1 MKLLDRY
8 ILAKTL
14 WPLIATVSIALVAL
28 LMEQTVRLLDLV
40 VNKGGP
46 LSLILRMLA
55 NLIPHYLGIALPA
68 AFFIGVLLAVSRLS
82 SESELDAMHASGVPL
97 HRMIAPLMMFAVLL
111 VIFGTIIVGF
121 LQPYT
126 RYGYRA
132 LIYLVTETAWYS
144 ALEKGAFF
152 SGFGNS
158 TILVDDISEG
168 GRRLTGIFVY
178 EDKSTGGSV
187 TTTAQTGYVV
197 RSQTDDQ
204 LVLKLEQGARIDTDG
219 PNKKINALTF
229 ARFELPLDIALAP
242 EPYRI
247 RGASEREQTLP
258 ELWHNVWTLPK
269 TDPMY
274 YAVHAELHERL
285 VRIATYLFLPLLA
298 FPLGSSTRRTRR
310 GTGIAV
316 GIVLIVI
323 FYYLLQFGHD
333 VSANGRLSPWISL
346 WLPFFVYAG
355 FSSWAFWEA
364 NVSPGHNFVETV
376 LARIESLFDSVRQIG
391 RRRKAPA

>member
-132 LIYLVTETAWYS
+132 LIYLVTETA
-144 ALEKGAFF
+144 
-152 SGFGNS
+152 
-158 TILVDDISEG
+158 D
-168 GRRLTGIFVY
+168 R
-178 EDKSTGGSV
+178 KS
-187 TTTAQTGYVV
+187 VV
-197 RSQTDDQ
+197 
-204 LVLKLEQGARIDTDG
+204 
-219 PNKKINALTF
+219 
-229 ARFELPLDIALAP
+229 
-242 EPYRI
+242 
-247 RGASEREQTLP
+247 
-258 ELWHNVWTLPK
+258 
-269 TDPMY
+269 
-274 YAVHAELHERL
+274 
-285 VRIATYLFLPLLA
+285 
-298 FPLGSSTRRTRR
+298 
-310 GTGIAV
+310 
-316 GIVLIVI
+316 
-323 FYYLLQFGHD
+323 
-333 VSANGRLSPWISL
+333 
-346 WLPFFVYAG
+346 
-355 FSSWAFWEA
+355 
-364 NVSPGHNFVETV
+364 
-376 LARIESLFDSVRQIG
+376 
-391 RRRKAPA
+391 